1 MYDKKKDICISH
13 MREKKKRKLKRI
25 SITSNMKSF
34 YLYEDFRLT
43 DANE

>member
-1 MYDKKKDICISH
+1 MYDKKKIYVYH
-13 MREKKKRKLKRI
+13 TLREKKKPKTET
-25 SITSNMKSF
+25 ITMKSF